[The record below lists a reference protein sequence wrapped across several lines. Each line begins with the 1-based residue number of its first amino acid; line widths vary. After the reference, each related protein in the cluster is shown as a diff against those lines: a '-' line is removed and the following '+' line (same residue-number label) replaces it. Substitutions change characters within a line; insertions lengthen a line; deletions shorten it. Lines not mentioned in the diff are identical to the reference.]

1 MRLYAS
7 VEGKA
12 HETTERLGL
21 HRLVRQISDL
31 QSKNTELYQ
40 RALTSEHRVS
50 EQEAEVAALKDSVST
65 LNSERNELQDD
76 LIKMRSSKVRPCLS
90 HITIEIK
97 VCARRCDLI
106 ITHCHAAV
114 KSLHTALTSTN
125 YIHDGIS
132 IVHSSSIRC

>member
-7 VEGKA
+7 AEGKA

-106 ITHCHAAV
+106 ITHCCKVSSHCFNYN
-114 KSLHTALTSTN
+114 KLHSLRHQHCSF
-125 YIHDGIS
+125 
-132 IVHSSSIRC
+132 IVHPLQ